1 MYRLTLNTESHMEES
16 VYTLNSITSFFT
28 REEKIQ
34 TAKSVLLFL
43 LYINKSHLKAYLN
56 DEQLTQIEKWKI
68 DEDDWIK

>member
-1 MYRLTLNTESHMEES
+1 MYRLTLNTESHMKES